1 MCRRGKNFGLRVTF
15 STCAPYILYFEY
27 FSVKTA
33 LVIRPDTHW
42 WKRSSQCNDGQ
53 KQVIVDINHE
63 YRNYPEN
70 NVDNQASENDILPA
84 EPKNMFIM
92 WSHVSLM
99 KWQETLEN
107 FAFPDKIRT
116 KLKI

>member
-1 MCRRGKNFGLRVTF
+1 M
-15 STCAPYILYFEY
+15 IEY

-33 LVIRPDTHW
+33 LVTRPDTHW
-42 WKRSSQCNDGQ
+42 RKRSSQCNDGQ

-84 EPKNMFIM
+84 EPKKYIH
-92 WSHVSLM
+92 HVISSESYEM
-99 KWQETLEN
+99 TRD
-107 FAFPDKIRT
+107 PG
-116 KLKI
+116 KLRLS